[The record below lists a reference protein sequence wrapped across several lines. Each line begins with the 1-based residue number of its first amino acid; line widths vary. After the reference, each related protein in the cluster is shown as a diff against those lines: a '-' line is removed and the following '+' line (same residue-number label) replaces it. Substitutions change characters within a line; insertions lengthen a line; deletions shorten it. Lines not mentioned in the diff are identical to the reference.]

1 MFLLSSIVEN
11 TSCSQ
16 ILEAIDVSPLAYAI
30 SFTLNYKLGTA
41 MKLLIA
47 VIMLVP
53 SPLHIV
59 LDKHSIFEHD
69 DGCEA
74 GHD

>member
-1 MFLLSSIVEN
+1 
-11 TSCSQ
+11 
-16 ILEAIDVSPLAYAI
+16 
-30 SFTLNYKLGTA
+30 

-59 LDKHSIFEHD
+59 LDEHSIFEHD
-69 DGCEA
+69 IGCEV
-74 GHD
+74 GHY

>member
-1 MFLLSSIVEN
+1 
-11 TSCSQ
+11 
-16 ILEAIDVSPLAYAI
+16 VSPLAYAI

-59 LDKHSIFEHD
+59 LDEHSIFEHD
-69 DGCEA
+69 VDLEA
-74 GHD
+74 GQD

>member
-1 MFLLSSIVEN
+1 
-11 TSCSQ
+11 
-16 ILEAIDVSPLAYAI
+16 
-30 SFTLNYKLGTA
+30 

-59 LDKHSIFEHD
+59 LDEHRIFEHD
-69 DGCEA
+69 VDLEA
-74 GHD
+74 GQD